1 MRPDEQRSLIDH
13 YLDAY
18 NAFDIDGMMA
28 TIHPDVQFENVSD
41 GEVNASASGADEFR
55 QLAEQSK
62 GLFSS
67 RNQTVR
73 AFESDEDKAV
83 IEVAYE
89 AVLAADLPNGMKAG
103 DTLRL
108 DGRSEFVFR
117 DGRIYQL
124 ADYS

>member
-1 MRPDEQRSLIDH
+1 MDPGEQRSLIDR
-13 YLDAY
+13 YLVAY
-18 NAFDIDGMMA
+18 NARDIDGMMA
-28 TIHPDVQFENVSD
+28 TIHPDVQFKNVSG
-41 GEVNASASGADEFR
+41 GEVNATASGADEFR

-67 RNQTVR
+67 REQTVR
-73 AFESDEDKAV
+73 AFESDGDKAV
-83 IEVAYE
+83 VEVGYE
-89 AVLAADLPNGMKAG
+89 AVLAVDLPNGMKAG
-103 DTLRL
+103 ETLRL

>member
-1 MRPDEQRSLIDH
+1 MDLDEQRSLIDR
-13 YLDAY
+13 YLVAY

-28 TIHPDVQFENVSD
+28 TIHRDVQFKNVSG
-41 GEVNASASGADEFR
+41 GEVNATASGADEFR

-62 GLFSS
+62 GLFSA
-67 RNQTVR
+67 REQTVR
-73 AFESDEDKAV
+73 AFESDGDRAV
-83 IEVAYE
+83 VEVGYE

-103 DTLRL
+103 ETLRL

-117 DGRIYQL
+117 DGRIYRL

>member
-1 MRPDEQRSLIDH
+1 MDRDEQRFLIDR
-13 YLDAY
+13 YIAAY

-28 TIHPDVQFENVSD
+28 TVSPDVQFKNVSG
-41 GEVNASASGADEFR
+41 GEVNATASDASEFR

-62 GLFSS
+62 ELFSS

-73 AFESDEDKAV
+73 TFESDEDKAV

-89 AVLAADLPNGMKAG
+89 AVLASDLPNGMKAG
-103 DTLRL
+103 ETLRL
-108 DGRSEFVFR
+108 KGRSEFVFR
-117 DGRIYQL
+117 GGRICQL

>member
-1 MRPDEQRSLIDH
+1 MDLDEQRSLIDR
-13 YLDAY
+13 YLVAY

-28 TIHPDVQFENVSD
+28 TIHRDVQFKNVSG
-41 GEVNASASGADEFR
+41 GEVNATASGADEFR

-62 GLFSS
+62 GLFSA
-67 RNQTVR
+67 REQTVR
-73 AFESDEDKAV
+73 AFESEGDRAV
-83 IEVAYE
+83 VEVGYE

-103 DTLRL
+103 ETLRL

-117 DGRIYQL
+117 DGRIYRL

>member
-1 MRPDEQRSLIDH
+1 
-13 YLDAY
+13 
-18 NAFDIDGMMA
+18 MMA
-28 TIHPDVQFENVSD
+28 KIHPDVQFQNVSG
-41 GEVNASASGADEFR
+41 GEVNATASGADEFR

-67 RNQTVR
+67 RNQTLR
-73 AFESDEDKAV
+73 AFESDGDKAV

-89 AVLAADLPNGMKAG
+89 AVLAVDLPNGMKAG
-103 DTLRL
+103 ETLRL

-117 DGRIYQL
+117 DGRIHRL

>member
-1 MRPDEQRSLIDH
+1 MDSDEKRSLIER
-13 YLDAY
+13 YLAAY
-18 NAFDIDGMMA
+18 NAFDVDGMMA
-28 TIHPDVQFENVSD
+28 TIHRDVEFKNISGGV
-41 GEVNASASGADEFR
+41 VNATVSGAHEFR

-73 AFESDEDKAV
+73 TFESHEDKAV
-83 IEVAYE
+83 IEVVYE
-89 AVLAADLPNGMKAG
+89 AVLASDLPNGMKAG
-103 DTLRL
+103 ETLRL

-117 DGRIYQL
+117 DGKIHQL